1 MWHRNQLT
9 TQGGVPIMRRPF
21 DRGPETRAKP
31 IENMKLPSLI
41 IQVDEIPEAGKVISG
56 DLPETWLGDTLLPP
70 YTALEPVSLSIDV
83 KRVEDNIWVEGKV
96 SMRLRFECSRS
107 LEPGEMTL
115 NIRVREL
122 FQPGSRD
129 NLNLGDGLD
138 LDDLDSDEPYVFEGG
153 RLDLEPLI
161 REQLVLA
168 QPPYPV
174 VEAAPDGSTDTPA
187 WSSHEQDVDPRWEE
201 LKKLTIN

>member
-1 MWHRNQLT
+1 M
-9 TQGGVPIMRRPF
+9 
-21 DRGPETRAKP
+21 RAKP

-41 IQVDEIPEAGKVISG
+41 IQVDEIPEAGKVITG

-115 NIRVREL
+115 
-122 FQPGSRD
+122 
-129 NLNLGDGLD
+129 
-138 LDDLDSDEPYVFEGG
+138 YT
-153 RLDLEPLI
+153 
-161 REQLVLA
+161 
-168 QPPYPV
+168 PV
-174 VEAAPDGSTDTPA
+174 
-187 WSSHEQDVDPRWEE
+187 
-201 LKKLTIN
+201 